1 MMNHDVEYLFSV
13 AGEYLLYFA
22 FFLINNLIP
31 FFYTN
36 YEPEYYIDFQIFF
49 LIFLR
54 IISSSCPWAACLKS
68 DTNTKLQHIDRVYS

>member
-49 LIFLR
+49 LFF
-54 IISSSCPWAACLKS
+54 
-68 DTNTKLQHIDRVYS
+68 